1 MIYINLLIV
10 FICIVFIHEFG
21 HYLFAR
27 IFKAEVT
34 DFSIG
39 FGKPLF
45 QFKDR
50 NNTIWKICPIPLGGY
65 VKIKGLDSV
74 FQKNSNDEPGSFQ
87 SLQLYQKIFILLAG
101 SVFNILSAWIALF
114 SIFFFFGIASFL
126 PIIGKVMDDSA
137 AKENDLRV
145 NDVII
150 SVNNLKI
157 DEFSDIPKALG
168 SDKSISLLVERGGQ
182 IIEKNFDLKFNDEI
196 NRYVIGIST
205 NNVPIIDKYNLN
217 KSIQNSLIF
226 IPTYYAAS
234 INFLKKSYQDNTL
247 GDQLAGPVGIVKMAD
262 QMMLDKIRGVIF
274 LFIVISLF
282 VGVFNLLPIPLLDG
296 GHIVYFVISKIF
308 SNSLPQLVT
317 RIYIATGITIIS
329 FLFIFITFNDIFYK

>member
-1 MIYINLLIV
+1 MIYINLLTV

-45 QFKDR
+45 QFKDK

-126 PIIGKVMDDSA
+126 PIIGTVMDDSA

-150 SVNNLKI
+150 SVNNLQI

-205 NNVPIIDKYNLN
+205 NDEPIIDKYNLN

-308 SNSLPQLVT
+308 SNSLPELVT

>member
-1 MIYINLLIV
+1 MIYINLLLV

-45 QFKDR
+45 QFKDK

-168 SDKSISLLVERGGQ
+168 GDKSISLLVERDGQ

-205 NNVPIIDKYNLN
+205 NDEPIIDKYNLN

-308 SNSLPQLVT
+308 SNSLPELVT

>member
-1 MIYINLLIV
+1 MIYINLLLV

-114 SIFFFFGIASFL
+114 CIFFFFGIASFL

-150 SVNNLKI
+150 SVNNLQI

-205 NNVPIIDKYNLN
+205 NNEPIIDKYNLN
-217 KSIQNSLIF
+217 KSIQSSLIF

-308 SNSLPQLVT
+308 SNSLPELVT

>member
-205 NNVPIIDKYNLN
+205 NNEPIIDKYNLN

-308 SNSLPQLVT
+308 SNSLPELVT

>member
-1 MIYINLLIV
+1 MIYINLLLV

-114 SIFFFFGIASFL
+114 CIFFFFGIASFL

-150 SVNNLKI
+150 SVNNLQI

-168 SDKSISLLVERGGQ
+168 GDKSISLLVERGGQ

-205 NNVPIIDKYNLN
+205 TNEPIIDKYNLN
-217 KSIQNSLIF
+217 KSIKNSLIF
-226 IPTYYAAS
+226 IPTYYGAS

-274 LFIVISLF
+274 LFIAISLF

-296 GHIVYFVISKIF
+296 GHIVYFIISKIF
-308 SNSLPQLVT
+308 SNSLPELAT

>member
-45 QFKDR
+45 QFKDK

-87 SLQLYQKIFILLAG
+87 SLRLYQKIFILLAG

-150 SVNNLKI
+150 SVNNLQI

-205 NNVPIIDKYNLN
+205 NDEPIIDKYNLN

-308 SNSLPQLVT
+308 SNSLPELVT

>member
-45 QFKDR
+45 QFKDK

-150 SVNNLKI
+150 SVNNQQI

-205 NNVPIIDKYNLN
+205 NNEPIIDKYNLN

-308 SNSLPQLVT
+308 SNSLPELVT